1 MEEDEDWKRVL
12 SQTDAPEEPRLRED
26 EGDDAVVHRV
36 AGESIQTSD
45 NKEAWGIDRGESAL
59 ACVEEVP
66 DAPEEDK
73 STGDGEDGGADGG
86 EPEVWDAQ

>member
-1 MEEDEDWKRVL
+1 MRAMTPLYIGLRVKRV
-12 SQTDAPEEPRLRED
+12 
-26 EGDDAVVHRV
+26 
-36 AGESIQTSD
+36 QTSD

-59 ACVEEVP
+59 ACGEEVP

-86 EPEVWDAQ
+86 EPEAWTRSRFPARRMLNGM

>member
-1 MEEDEDWKRVL
+1 M
-12 SQTDAPEEPRLRED
+12 LRKSHAS
-26 EGDDAVVHRV
+26 G
-36 AGESIQTSD
+36 
-45 NKEAWGIDRGESAL
+45 GIDRGESAL
-59 ACVEEVP
+59 ACGEEVP

>member
-1 MEEDEDWKRVL
+1 
-12 SQTDAPEEPRLRED
+12 
-26 EGDDAVVHRV
+26 
-36 AGESIQTSD
+36 TSD

-59 ACVEEVP
+59 ACGEEVP

-86 EPEVWDAQ
+86 EPDILHCPEAYSRYRDLHILPLSLADSTDK

>member
-1 MEEDEDWKRVL
+1 MEEDEDWKCVL

-59 ACVEEVP
+59 ACGEEVP

-73 STGDGEDGGADGG
+73 STGDGEDGGAD
-86 EPEVWDAQ
+86 